1 MQNAQNTEIQQRVI
15 NLVELYRTKVG
26 KESQI
31 AKEAKSSYDYEQQ
44 YLIDSYIRT
53 GMSIGLVGE
62 VQETSIK
69 HLMVNEQL
77 LGHFYAEVAGEAA
90 EEYVL
95 EQMQQDSYDNT
106 VFSEEEENFLKAHFK
121 EMVNYIVQTPSDDS
135 LKWVQ
140 RGDEKDV
147 FTIPQEVLELISS
160 RVEIAAGSRIFYP
173 EAVFAQI
180 TNLYSDCK
188 FYFDSGY
195 HIWLM
200 VYSKLGDKDKG
211 QDYGLYAWERIVLY
225 ANKIDATFLDG
236 RDMPSAYDAV
246 VSYLPSRSLS
256 SAVVEHLCKA
266 YKGLPTGGKLLL
278 LCPPELLAGKGQSSA
293 KAKFED
299 VLAYGE
305 DVSVKKE
312 LSEAEANEVAYASFR
327 KMLVEDKSIKEI
339 IQLPQVMSSQAWSD
353 TYCLL
358 VVEKGRMSNDTVM
371 IDARNAYSDMDS
383 DHFSHVFDIEK
394 FNAILLSEGK
404 EPCTGLRK
412 VVKIASDNL
421 SVDLLIPQVYVVEK
435 PTEAE
440 SPVPLSK
447 LCELES
453 TLIRDVQFDLPE
465 DTPWISM
472 SDLTPLFTGDLDMS
486 AIRRADCPNNPHY
499 SKGSKD
505 YAFNSKGKFIDSVFA
520 QMDSAKGIQVHE
532 YRNSFFVDGESDNVL
547 YEYSDEQGVRVA
559 VARPTSKPYA
569 VSKGVLVFRPKDGF
583 DAQTL
588 AAMLRLPI
596 VSRQLLV
603 YEQFGI
609 GIHLDDILVPT
620 DKCIIGDELYRMERE
635 KYVTDELGE
644 KVQAMK
650 TDFINEVRMRKHDMG
665 QIVFDLINTE
675 DLMRYYVENRETE
688 NDLWPQLEEQL
699 DHLHHTIHELS
710 EMLDHLS
717 QEEHFGSPELINLD
731 EYLRSIQ
738 HSKSVSG
745 FALSYQLDKDGVAN
759 ALIIHKNDKRIAD
772 EQNIRIHPTV
782 WIAKNDIQRIVGN
795 IISNAQKH
803 GFIDSSRQD
812 YEVKIVLS
820 FNSEKGMYQI
830 DFRNNG
836 QPLPEGLNKMRY
848 GIKGEKAGQTA
859 GTGLGG
865 SVVKS
870 IVEHYKGDYDV
881 FMDGEWTVIRVYL
894 PIAI

>member
-77 LGHFYAEVAGEAA
+77 LGHFYAEVAGKAA

-95 EQMQQDSYDNT
+95 EQMQQDCYDNT
-106 VFSEEEENFLKAHFK
+106 VFSEEDESFLKAHFM

-135 LKWVQ
+135 LKWVH

-188 FYFDSGY
+188 FFFDSGY
-195 HIWLM
+195 HRWLM
-200 VYSKLGDKDKG
+200 VYSKLGYKDKG
-211 QDYGLYAWERIVLY
+211 QDFGLYAWERIALY

-236 RDMPSAYDAV
+236 SDMPSAYDAV

-278 LCPPELLAGKGQSSA
+278 LCPPELLAGKGQYSA

-358 VVEKGRMSNDTVM
+358 VVEKGRMSNETVM

-532 YRNSFFVDGESDNVL
+532 YRNSFFVDGESDIVL

-559 VARPTSKPYA
+559 VARATSKPYA
-569 VSKGVLVFRPKDGF
+569 VSKGVLVFRPKDGV
-583 DAQTL
+583 DANSL
-588 AAMLRLPI
+588 AAILRLP
-596 VSRQLLV
+596 VVYRQLGA
-603 YEQFGI
+603 YQKFGI
-609 GIHLDDILVPT
+609 EHHLNDILVPT
-620 DKCIIGDELYRMERE
+620 EKRVIGDEFFQM
-635 KYVTDELGE
+635 KKE
-644 KVQAMK
+644 KVILDDLAEKLANKEESLRLRKHALTQSLSSIKAMFVALNAYRK
-650 TDFINEVRMRKHDMG
+650 RTDGQINDEDVISRIKGTTVQDAFEFINKG
-665 QIVFDLINTE
+665 I
-675 DLMRYYVENRETE
+675 
-688 NDLWPQLEEQL
+688 LEMMPAL
-699 DHLHHTIHELS
+699 
-710 EMLDHLS
+710 
-717 QEEHFGSPELINLD
+717 EH
-731 EYLRSIQ
+731 
-738 HSKSVSG
+738 
-745 FALSYQLDKDGVAN
+745 
-759 ALIIHKNDKRIAD
+759 IAD
-772 EQNIRIHPTV
+772 VEYTFQKAESLAPDEFIDAF
-782 WIAKNDIQRIVGN
+782 IAKEEKGWLNFKPIITWKRGSRSSDRFIFPKDALEKVFEN
-795 IISNAQKH
+795 IISNAKAH
-803 GFIDSSRQD
+803 AFIDDSRKD
-812 YEVKIVLS
+812 YQLKFSWHTNDTSLIIEI
-820 FNSEKGMYQI
+820 E
-830 DFRNNG
+830 NNG
-836 QPLPEGLNKMRY
+836 TPLPEGISTASLMEYGVSTTLHYNGHNGIGCNEINSIMRKHN
-848 GIKGEKAGQTA
+848 GKAEIVSTPKELF
-859 GTGLGG
+859 T
-865 SVVKS
+865 VKYVLTFNN
-870 IVEHYKGDYDV
+870 I
-881 FMDGEWTVIRVYL
+881 L
-894 PIAI
+894 